1 MRKKIRNVL
10 AVAAAIITVLSINPL
25 ISMADMPD
33 EPIVIEWINEHGYV
47 YYNNADEAYSAIS
60 DYLKDAWPAYEEYNG
75 GVLKS
80 FIREALQIE
89 LKVFMIHIAA
99 TDCLMT

>member
-25 ISMADMPD
+25 FSMADMPD

-47 YYNNADEAYSAIS
+47 YYNKHIVQ
-60 DYLKDAWPAYEEYNG
+60 YL
-75 GVLKS
+75 
-80 FIREALQIE
+80 II
-89 LKVFMIHIAA
+89 
-99 TDCLMT
+99 

>member
-25 ISMADMPD
+25 FSMADMPD

-47 YYNNADEAYSAIS
+47 Y
-60 DYLKDAWPAYEEYNG
+60 
-75 GVLKS
+75 
-80 FIREALQIE
+80 
-89 LKVFMIHIAA
+89 
-99 TDCLMT
+99 

>member
-1 MRKKIRNVL
+1 M
-10 AVAAAIITVLSINPL
+10 
-25 ISMADMPD
+25 
-33 EPIVIEWINEHGYV
+33 HGQRMKNIMGE
-47 YYNNADEAYSAIS
+47 YYLTGE
-60 DYLKDAWPAYEEYNG
+60 
-75 GVLKS
+75 LKS